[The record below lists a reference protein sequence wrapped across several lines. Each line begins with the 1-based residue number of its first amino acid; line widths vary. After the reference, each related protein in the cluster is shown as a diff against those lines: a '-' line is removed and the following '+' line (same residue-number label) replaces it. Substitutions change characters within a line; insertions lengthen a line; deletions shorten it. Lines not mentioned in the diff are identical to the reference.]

1 MFEGDFQ
8 SYWSGTASY
17 ESIVPLINMDFDG
30 LRGSIIEMLSGDHVP
45 VDATSFQNDTTN
57 FANKDDVITY
67 LIHLGYLGY
76 ESKLKNAFVPNLY
89 SQNMV
94 QTALEQIKEKRYPES
109 LLSYTGD
116 ILLVGINYN
125 KKDKSHQCKIERYS
139 KG

>member
-1 MFEGDFQ
+1 MYNPNAVVNLMLEGDFQ

-76 ESKLKNAFVPNLY
+76 EPKLKNAFVPNLY
-89 SQNMV
+89 SQNIV
-94 QTALEQIKEKRYPES
+94 SS
-109 LLSYTGD
+109 LLSCIG
-116 ILLVGINYN
+116 G
-125 KKDKSHQCKIERYS
+125 
-139 KG
+139 